1 MGMLE
6 EITAPQNMALARQ
19 RVKRNKGSAGIDG
32 MTVQELDKFFMEKGA
47 EIRQSIL
54 DGKYRPQPV
63 RGVEIPKDNGK
74 KRKLGIPTAVDR
86 VIQQAIAMK
95 LTPVYEQ
102 IFSDTSYGFRPG
114 RRAHDAINK
123 CLEYMNEGYV
133 WAVDMDLEKFF
144 DNVNQSKLIQLL
156 SDRIE
161 DGRVISLIHKYL
173 RAGRVWCGRYDE
185 TTCGVPQG
193 GPLSPLCANIML
205 NELDKELEKRGHKWV
220 RYADDMLILCKS
232 KASAKQTLEHIIPYI
247 EKKLFL
253 KVNTE
258 KTVVAYVTRIK
269 YLGFGFKKYNGTF
282 KPTVHRKSKDKM
294 LKKVEYL
301 TQRNDGKS
309 YDKRKTDLRRFVI
322 GWVNYFK
329 IAMMKGFLKHVD
341 EWMRRR
347 IRSQIWTRWKKVRTR
362 YNNLRRLGANHDDAL
377 KMAASRKGSWRLS
390 RTPELNSLI
399 DNDKLAS
406 AGYQF
411 FLPYY
416 EQVRV

>member
-47 EIRQSIL
+47 EIRQSIM

-102 IFSDTSYGFRPG
+102 IFSETSYGFRPG
-114 RRAHDAINK
+114 RSAHDAINK

-173 RAGRVWCGRYDE
+173 RAGRVWCGRYDI

-193 GPLSPLCANIML
+193 GPLSPLCANVML
-205 NELDKELEKRGHKWV
+205 NELDHELEKRRHKFV

-232 KASAKQTLEHIIPYI
+232 KASAEQTLKHIIPYI

-258 KTVVAYVTRIK
+258 KTVVAYVTKIK
-269 YLGFGFKKYNGTF
+269 YLGFGFTKYNDTF

-309 YDKRKTDLRRFVI
+309 YDKRKTDLRRFVV

-329 IAMMKGFLKHVD
+329 IALMKEFLKHVD

-347 IRSQIWTRWKKVRTR
+347 IRSQIWTRWKRVRTR
-362 YNNLRRLGANHDDAL
+362 YNNLRRLGANHDTAL

-390 RTPELNSLI
+390 RTPELNSFI
-399 DNDKLAS
+399 DNDKLAR

-416 EQVRV
+416 EQVKA